1 MNLLLH
7 NVLGTSGALSED
19 SAALSLKKAHVPDL
33 VKMLFA
39 YVLYEVRNVAPADLV
54 HMPFVIVEEVG
65 QFRRV
70 LLPLQVVLS
79 YLHLQGKET
88 SESETWC

>member
-1 MNLLLH
+1 MRPSLSAPSTLAELAFRMNMNLLLH
-7 NVLGTSGALSED
+7 NVLGTSGALAED
-19 SAALSLKKAHVPDL
+19 SAVLSLKEAHVPDL

-65 QFRRV
+65 QWV
-70 LLPLQVVLS
+70 WW
-79 YLHLQGKET
+79 T
-88 SESETWC
+88 